1 MKGRTATALAFG
13 AALALAG
20 PALADNGCEGVK
32 AEGSAKLVVDV
43 QNVRSAQGEMAIT
56 VYADDKRRFLARGQK
71 LARVRI
77 KATAPSTTACFWLP
91 PAYYAVAVYH
101 DANGDRD
108 FNRNAIGL
116 PTEGFGFSNNPDTK
130 IGLPPFGQVRFRLPP
145 GEATATITLK
155 YLR

>member
-1 MKGRTATALAFG
+1 MKGRTAAAVV

-20 PALADNGCEGVK
+20 PALADNGCEG
-32 AEGSAKLVVDV
+32 ARTDGSAKLTVDV
-43 QNVRSAQGEMAIT
+43 EGVSSARGEVAIT
-56 VYADDKRRFLARGQK
+56 VYADDRRRFLARGEK
-71 LARVRI
+71 LARVRLR
-77 KATAPSTTACFWLP
+77 AASPSVRACFWLP

-101 DANGDRD
+101 DINGDRD

-130 IGLPPFGQVRFRLPP
+130 FGLPPFSKVRFRLA
-145 GEATATITLK
+145 GEGATTTVQLK